1 MQQSGFPR
9 SARPDDGDPLA
20 SADLQRRNRKPEIRM
35 RELKCEIANCDHSFL
50 KTTALLTWLC
60 RATFK
65 AMIFHEAPADSIF
78 KSAEYSLIRVWI
90 WPQCSTVTWIFPVT
104 HSAKLRSL

>member
-1 MQQSGFPR
+1 MQQGGLPG
-9 SARPDDGDPLA
+9 SARPDDGDPLG
-20 SADLQRRNRKPEIRM
+20 SADLQRRNRKPEIGM

-60 RATFK
+60 RATFM

-78 KSAEYSLIRVWI
+78 KSAEYSLIRVW
-90 WPQCSTVTWIFPVT
+90 
-104 HSAKLRSL
+104 RSEEHTSELQS